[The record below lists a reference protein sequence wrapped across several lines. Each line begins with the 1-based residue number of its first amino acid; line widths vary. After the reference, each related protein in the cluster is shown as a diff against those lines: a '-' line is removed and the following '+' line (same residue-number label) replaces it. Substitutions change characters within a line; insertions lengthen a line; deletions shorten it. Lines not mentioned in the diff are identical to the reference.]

1 MRVMP
6 RLVAFWA
13 KIKTKYSPLLKF
25 NRKTFFLAGFS
36 LGAIVFLIFS
46 FYILKDLPSPNRL
59 AETGT
64 IPYSTHIYSR
74 DNQLL
79 YEIFHDQNRT
89 PVELASLPKYIKE
102 ATISIEDKD
111 FYRHGGI
118 SLFGGVLR
126 AVKATLVGKK
136 LQGGSTLTQ
145 QLVKSALLTPERTI
159 TRKVKEMILALL
171 VEKRYTKD
179 EILEMYLNQVP
190 YGGTAWGIQEAS
202 RLYFNKSA
210 TKLTLSEAALLA
222 GLPQAPSLYS
232 PYSNPKA
239 AKNRQTEVLSRM
251 LEEGY
256 ITDAQYQKTLKAK
269 IKVIAPKNRLKAP
282 HFVFYVKQLLEQEYG
297 EKTVQEGGLRVYT
310 TLDYSVQR
318 AAEKILKEELAD
330 LESYDVGNGAILV
343 TRPATGEILAMVGSR
358 DFFEGT
364 YGAYNVTTALR
375 QPGSSIKPLN
385 YAVGIERGLVSP
397 ATVFLDMPSCFMAP
411 GQPKGYCPRNYDGQ
425 FHGPVQLRM
434 ALANSLNIPAVK
446 MLALNGVENFIAS
459 ASAFGITTFKDPK
472 NYGLSLTLG
481 GGEVKMIEMA
491 KAFSAFPNQGIV
503 KDTVSILKVT
513 NRQGTLLYEYQDP
526 NLIQNIRKALKY
538 PKFLAIKGERVISQ
552 ATAFLISHILL
563 DNNARAQSFG
573 TSSYL
578 AVPNHSGV
586 SVKTGTTDDLKDNWT
601 IGYSPNF
608 LTLVWVGN
616 NDSTPM
622 NPYLTS
628 GVTGAAPIWNRV
640 MQMVLKNQ
648 EDLWPQKPDS
658 VLGKEICVTSGNL
671 KSEAN
676 DLDKE
681 CQTRFEYYTKD
692 ANPKGVT
699 IVKKKVFV
707 EKDTNKLAKPGQ
719 TENLEEQEKTFMTDA
734 FSEYCLDCSHEGE
747 TPANV
752 IVR

>member
-1 MRVMP
+1 MP
-6 RLVAFWA
+6 VLTTFWA
-13 KIKTKYSPLLKF
+13 KIKEKIPFSGKPK
-25 NRKTFFLAGFS
+25 RKTLLLFGLLAG
-36 LGAIVFLIFS
+36 VFLFLGFS
-46 FYILKDLPSPNRL
+46 VYILKDLPSPSRL
-59 AETGT
+59 ADDGT

-74 DNQLL
+74 DNKLL
-79 YEIFHDQNRT
+79 YEVFREENRT
-89 PVELASLPKYIKE
+89 PVKLSSLPKYIKE

-118 SLFGGVLR
+118 SIFGGVLR
-126 AVKATLVGKK
+126 AVKETLIGKK
-136 LQGGSTLTQ
+136 LQGGSTITQ

-159 TRKVKEMILALL
+159 TRKIKEMILALL
-171 VEKRYTKD
+171 VENRYTKD

-202 RLYFNKSA
+202 KLYFNKSA
-210 TKLTLSEAALLA
+210 TKLTLAQASMLA

-232 PYSNPKA
+232 PYTNPKA
-239 AKNRQTEVLSRM
+239 AKARQAQVLSQM

-256 ITDAQYQKTLKAK
+256 ITNREYQQSLKAK
-269 IKVIAPKNRLKAP
+269 IKVQAPKNRLKAP

-310 TLDYSVQR
+310 TLDYSIQQ
-318 AAEKILKEELAD
+318 AAEKILKEELED

-343 TRPATGEILAMVGSR
+343 TRPSTGEILAMVGSR

-397 ATVFLDMPSCFMAP
+397 SSVFLDMPSCFMAP
-411 GQPKGYCPRNYDGQ
+411 GQPRGYCPRNYDGQ

-446 MLALNGVENFIAS
+446 MLAMNGVENFIAS

-481 GGEVKMIEMA
+481 GGEVKMTEMA
-491 KAFSAFPNQGIV
+491 KAFSAFPNQGVV
-503 KDTVSILKVT
+503 KDTVSIIKVT
-513 NRQGTLLYEYQDP
+513 DRNNNTLYEYEDS
-526 NLIQNIRKALKY
+526 NYIKNVRKALEY
-538 PKFLAIKGERVISQ
+538 PKFLAIKGKRVISQ

-563 DNNARAQSFG
+563 DNNARSQSFG

-578 AVPNHSGV
+578 VVPNHSGV

-616 NDSTPM
+616 NDSSPM

-640 MQMVLKNQ
+640 MQQILKNQ
-648 EDLWPQKPDS
+648 PDLWPQKPDS
-658 VLGKEICVTSGNL
+658 VLGKEVCTTSGNL
-671 KSEAN
+671 KSEGN

-692 ANPKGVT
+692 SNPKGVT
-699 IVKKKVFV
+699 IVKKKVFL
-707 EKDTNKLAKPGQ
+707 EKDTNKLPKPSQ
-719 TENLEEQEKTFMTDA
+719 TDNLEEQEKTFMTDA
-734 FSEYCLDCSHEGE
+734 FSEYCLDCNHEGE
-747 TPANV
+747 TPTNV
-752 IVR
+752 IIR

>member
-1 MRVMP
+1 MP
-6 RLVAFWA
+6 TLRAFWV
-13 KIKTKYSPLLKF
+13 KIKERIRFPNKL
-25 NRKTFFLAGFS
+25 NRKTLFIAGFVA
-36 LGAIVFLIFS
+36 GALIFLGLS
-46 FYILKDLPSPNRL
+46 IYILKDLPSPNRL

-74 DNQLL
+74 DGQLL
-79 YEIFHDQNRT
+79 YEVFREENRT
-89 PVELASLPKYIKE
+89 PVKLDSLPKYIKE

-126 AVKATLVGKK
+126 AVKETLIGKK
-136 LQGGSTLTQ
+136 LQGGSTITQ

-171 VEKRYTKD
+171 VENRYTKD

-210 TKLTLSEAALLA
+210 TKLTLSEASLLA

-232 PYSNPKA
+232 PYTNPKA

-256 ITDAQYQKTLKAK
+256 ITNAEYQKAVKTKLKVK
-269 IKVIAPKNRLKAP
+269 APKNRLKAP
-282 HFVFYVKQLLEQEYG
+282 HFVFYVKQLLEKEYG

-310 TLDYSVQR
+310 TLDYSIQK

-330 LESYDVGNGAILV
+330 LESYNVGNGAILV
-343 TRPATGEILAMVGSR
+343 TRPSTGEILAMVGSR

-385 YAVGIERGLVSP
+385 YAVGIERGLVGPSS
-397 ATVFLDMPSCFMAP
+397 VFLDMASCFMAP

-446 MLALNGVENFIAS
+446 MLAMNGVEDFIAS

-481 GGEVKMIEMA
+481 GGEVRMTEMA
-491 KAFSAFPNQGIV
+491 KAFSAFPNQGV
-503 KDTVSILKVT
+503 AKDTVSITKVT
-513 NRQGTLLYEYQDP
+513 DRNGRVLYEYQDA
-526 NLIQNIRKALKY
+526 NFIQNIRKALEY
-538 PKFLAIKGERVISQ
+538 PKFLAIKGRRVISQ
-552 ATAFLISHILL
+552 STAFLISHILL
-563 DNNARAQSFG
+563 DNNARSQSFG

-578 AVPNHSGV
+578 VVPNHSGV

-608 LTLVWVGN
+608 MTLVWVGN

-640 MQMVLKNQ
+640 MQVVLKNQ
-648 EDLWPQKPDS
+648 PDLWPQKPDT
-658 VLGKEICVTSGNL
+658 VLGKEVCTTSGNI
-671 KSEAN
+671 KGEGN

-692 ANPKGVT
+692 SNPKGVT

-719 TENLEEQEKTFMTDA
+719 TDNVEEQEKTFMIDA

-752 IVR
+752 IIR